1 MQIYGSICSASSVT
15 FILLLA
21 YPKQEESSAWAK
33 RVIDVASITEDA
45 DSITEMHQ
53 AVFEKQMFAVDS
65 PDGEHDLED
74 VVSIV
79 LCPLTWNLE
88 YILCFVLL

>member
-1 MQIYGSICSASSVT
+1 MHWFLFSNHSHSRDKK
-15 FILLLA
+15 
-21 YPKQEESSAWAK
+21 KQEESSTWAK

-53 AVFEKQMFAVDS
+53 AVFEKKFFAVDS

-74 VVSIV
+74 VVRDLHLSFALLSI
-79 LCPLTWNLE
+79 L
-88 YILCFVLL
+88 

>member
-1 MQIYGSICSASSVT
+1 MLVR
-15 FILLLA
+15 
-21 YPKQEESSAWAK
+21 QEESSAWAK

-53 AVFEKQMFAVDS
+53 AVFEKQMFAIDA

-74 VVSIV
+74 VVS
-79 LCPLTWNLE
+79 
-88 YILCFVLL
+88 